1 MKLTIR
7 FTAIILLTVLATACD
22 PGYNEDMLIRNASSH
37 SVTVIPAPY
46 SWYDSGTDSTH
57 TWTNE
62 SYTLVPGQEVV
73 IHHSGGVGA
82 ASFEEGVQA
91 FLQYY
96 SNSVTF
102 RFDGELGP
110 QVVYYVGDTTGISPY
125 NFSSTLYQYEETRH
139 YGRWF
144 NGHPSYGK
152 LTFTITDEHYQATE
166 GSNYLEVKN

>member
-7 FTAIILLTVLATACD
+7 FTAIILLMVLATACD

-91 FLQYY
+91 LLQYY
-96 SNSVTF
+96 SKDRKAHV
-102 RFDGELGP
+102 
-110 QVVYYVGDTTGISPY
+110 
-125 NFSSTLYQYEETRH
+125 
-139 YGRWF
+139 
-144 NGHPSYGK
+144 
-152 LTFTITDEHYQATE
+152 
-166 GSNYLEVKN
+166 

>member
-22 PGYNEDMLIRNASSH
+22 PGYNEDMLIRNTSSH

-73 IHHSGGVGA
+73 I
-82 ASFEEGVQA
+82 
-91 FLQYY
+91 L
-96 SNSVTF
+96 N
-102 RFDGELGP
+102 LM
-110 QVVYYVGDTTGISPY
+110 
-125 NFSSTLYQYEETRH
+125 NMNL
-139 YGRWF
+139 
-144 NGHPSYGK
+144 
-152 LTFTITDEHYQATE
+152 L
-166 GSNYLEVKN
+166 